1 MSSIQF
7 YDVMIKMYG
16 KVSSSLEDEYF
27 LFSREDELQTVAMY
41 VYWF

>member
-1 MSSIQF
+1 
-7 YDVMIKMYG
+7 MYG
-16 KVSSSLEDEYF
+16 KVSTSLEDEYF

>member
-1 MSSIQF
+1 
-7 YDVMIKMYG
+7 MYG
-16 KVSSSLEDEYF
+16 KVSTSLEDEYV

>member
-1 MSSIQF
+1 M
-7 YDVMIKMYG
+7 DG
-16 KVSSSLEDEYF
+16 KVSTSLEDEYV